1 MVEERTAKEALK
13 KCQITG
19 QILPLAEI
27 DTDIIT
33 TIVSLAVGDQTI
45 ADNALKNLNSS
56 SILWNTIYSLYY
68 DALHKVVTAY
78 LRFDGIQSSNHIC
91 LFAYLCEK
99 HPELEL
105 DWKFFEKIRTKRN
118 GIHYYGQGVIAA
130 DWKAV
135 ELQMKLYIKTL
146 KNSISKKVAEQ

>member
-1 MVEERTAKEALK
+1 MVEVRTAKEALK
-13 KCQITG
+13 KCQISG

-27 DTDIIT
+27 DTSIII
-33 TIVSLAVGDQTI
+33 TIVSLAAGDKTI
-45 ADNALKNLNSS
+45 ADNALKNLDSS
-56 SILWNTIYSLYY
+56 SMLWNTIYSLYY
-68 DALHKVVTAY
+68 DAIHKLVTAY
-78 LRFDGIQSSNHIC
+78 LRFDSIQSSNHIC

-105 DWKFFEKIRTKRN
+105 DWNFFEKIRTKRN
-118 GIHYYGQGVIAA
+118 GIHYYGQKVIAV

-146 KNSISKKVAEQ
+146 KDSISKKLAEQ